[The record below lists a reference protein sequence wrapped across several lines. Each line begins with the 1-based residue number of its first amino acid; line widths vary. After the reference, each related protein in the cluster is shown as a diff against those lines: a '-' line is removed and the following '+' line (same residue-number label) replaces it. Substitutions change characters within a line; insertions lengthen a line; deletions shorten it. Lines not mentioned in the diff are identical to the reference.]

1 MPRPRFQ
8 IHLSTGLAMM
18 LVAST
23 LLFLNLHDSYE
34 PGWPLNFYNEYF
46 YMQIVAPHGGPDSG
60 IPFYSDIFFE
70 QIQLKPLLLDILT
83 ALAILTF
90 TAVLS
95 EFLIRRRKPA
105 TPPIAEAIQ

>member
-8 IHLSTGLAMM
+8 IHLATGLV
-18 LVAST
+18 LVPVASL
-23 LLFLNLHDSYE
+23 LLFLNIRNPYN
-34 PGWPLNFYNEYF
+34 PGWPYKLYELPVVLRERGSEPEVPN
-46 YMQIVAPHGGPDSG
+46 
-60 IPFYSDIFFE
+60 FFE
-70 QIQLKPLLLDILT
+70 HVELKPLLLNILI

-105 TPPIAEAIQ
+105 TPPLAESAQ